1 MTRDKASPD
10 IQCRE
15 WKGVPE
21 NCTNAWKE
29 AFDVPSEGYFVPGY
43 CPVCGAETLR
53 RYYYPGCTQAH
64 EVPGMLLPKP
74 GSSWEWCSAVGH
86 MSTLRHWFPRIGV
99 VPPLTWTTTYSLR
112 SQRCWIKRF
121 QRLTQGYR
129 HRSLNS
135 SAARYAPG
143 RITPS
148 FSS

>member
-1 MTRDKASPD
+1 MSRDKASPD

-74 GSSWEWCSAVGH
+74 GSSWEWCSSCRSYEHAQALVPGYWCAATLNLDH
-86 MSTLRHWFPRIGV
+86 YILTPVPEVLDQAISTIDSGL
-99 VPPLTWTTTYSLR
+99 
-112 SQRCWIKRF
+112 
-121 QRLTQGYR
+121 
-129 HRSLNS
+129 
-135 SAARYAPG
+135 
-143 RITPS
+143 
-148 FSS
+148 